1 MKRILD
7 VHVHI
12 GSDQERQ
19 YTPGDALQRMDA
31 MGIGQAVISP
41 VLSYPLPLG
50 VESSRRQNDRIA
62 GLLREYPDRFVRGL
76 GVVDP
81 RHGKAALPEV
91 DRIFGELGL
100 HGLAFSNDLT
110 GLTFDNPV
118 MMEFMERAARYERP
132 VVLAYTSQ
140 YSVLEAPY
148 MLRKAAERFP
158 SISFISASS
167 MKDTTHSNCSRYLAA
182 SLPNVYLDIANIHPL
197 MTPVEWAIRDCGVEK
212 VVFGSNIPFCE
223 FSAEQAMVEAADITP
238 RQKEQIYWSNA
249 ARIFGL

>member
-1 MKRILD
+1 MRRILD

-12 GSDQERQ
+12 GSDRGRE
-19 YTPGDALQRMDA
+19 YTAADALRRMDA
-31 MGIGQAVISP
+31 MGIEKAVISP

-50 VESSRRQNDRIA
+50 VQSSREENDRIA
-62 GLLREYPDRFVRGL
+62 RLLREYPDRFVRGL

-81 RHGKAALPEV
+81 RHGEAAVPEV

-100 HGLAFSNDLT
+100 HGLAFSSDLT
-110 GLTFDNPV
+110 GLTFDNP
-118 MMEFMERAARYERP
+118 MMLRFMQRAACYENP
-132 VVLAYTSQ
+132 VVLAHTSQ

-148 MLRKAAERFP
+148 MLRKVAEQFP
-158 SISFISASS
+158 GITFINASA

-197 MTPVEWAIRDCGVEK
+197 MTPVEWAIRDCGAEK
-212 VVFGSNIPFCE
+212 LLFGSDIPFCE
-223 FSAEQAMVEAADITP
+223 FSAEQAMVEAAEITDE
-238 RQKEQIYWSNA
+238 QKENIYWSNA